1 MGHGWRMES
10 VRPRDPANELYDR
23 ACEVLAASQ
32 ALRVAATSAE
42 AVPSAAA
49 TLGCLE
55 AAFEEIEGA
64 VGELRAVLYN
74 ADLADILER
83 RRAARRFDDL
93 RRDLRS
99 VQTGAA
105 RSRQATGRLLEPR
118 GAA

>member
-1 MGHGWRMES
+1 MES
-10 VRPRDPANELYDR
+10 ARPRDPAHELYDR

-32 ALRVAATSAE
+32 ALRAASTSPG

-64 VGELRAVLYN
+64 VGGLRTALYD

-83 RRAARRFDDL
+83 RRVARRFDDL
-93 RRDLRS
+93 RRDLRA